1 MSTPLTTVSPILSQA
16 SVQRHPRLLGRPQ
29 SSKAVIAD
37 ETSLQAMLPVA
48 QVATPDVRSEASLNT
63 LDLVELR
70 EQAWSAGFKQGEAAG
85 KEEGLQ
91 RGREEAYQDGLLEG
105 REAGL
110 RQGLEEAQLRI
121 KRELDEH
128 AKALREKEQQLEHL
142 LQAIPAQLARRF
154 ESSEEDMVALSH
166 AVVLQIL
173 GSAFASHEGTRLVL
187 TEQLK
192 KLAQNQLVAVR
203 VHPRDLSLLDETS
216 QISELV
222 KQGVRWEADDQVAL
236 GGCIIDTRE
245 GSLDVRLETQLRLFA
260 ELLIQTR
267 HSSVDLHRAD
277 K

>member
-1 MSTPLTTVSPILSQA
+1 MSTSLTTVSPILSQA
-16 SVQRHPRLLGRPQ
+16 SVKRHPRLLGRPQ
-29 SSKAVIAD
+29 YGKTVIAD
-37 ETSLQAMLPVA
+37 GSSLQAMLPVA
-48 QVATPDVRSEASLNT
+48 QPATPDVQSEVSLNT
-63 LDLVELR
+63 LDLVQLR

-91 RGREEAYQDGLLEG
+91 RGREDAYQEGLLEG

-110 RQGLEEAQLRI
+110 RQGLEEAKLRI
-121 KRELDEH
+121 KHELDEH
-128 AKALREKEQQLEHL
+128 TKALREKELQLENL

-187 TEQLK
+187 TAQLK
-192 KLAQNQLVAVR
+192 NLAQNQLVVLR
-203 VHPRDLSLLDETS
+203 VHPRDLLLLDEMS
-216 QISELV
+216 QLSELV
-222 KQGVRWEADDQVAL
+222 QQGVRWEADDQVAL

-267 HSSVDLHRAD
+267 HSSMNVNRAD
-277 K
+277 N